1 MLEKSLATLFAL
13 LILATLINRFL
24 LWRLPERKGG
34 EVTLRIRTWWGIV
47 ICFSMVISG
56 PRWMTL
62 TFFALISFLALKE
75 YCTLISVHFPRWL
88 YWGIPLNYLLIGFN
102 CFELFLLFIPL
113 AGFLILATGQ
123 VLVGD
128 PSGFL
133 HTVSAIFWG
142 WIMTVFALSHAAWL
156 LMLPTTNIQGGALL
170 VLFLLALTESN
181 DIAQYLWGKSCGR
194 RKVVPKVSP
203 GKTLE
208 GLMGGVI
215 TIMIVL
221 SEIGVNIAPLLAGA
235 GALGLAISFGS
246 QTLVKDIIT
255 GVFIQFENGMN
266 TGDLVTIGPLTGT
279 VERMSIRSVGV
290 RQDTGAYHIIPWSS
304 ITTFANFVRGIG
316 SVVANYDV
324 DRHEDADKANQ
335 ALKDAVAELM
345 ENEEIRGLII
355 GEPNFAGIVGLSNT
369 AFTLRVS
376 FTTLPLKQWT
386 VRFALDSQVKKH
398 FDLAGVRAPVQ
409 TYQVLPAP
417 GATPAEPLP
426 PGEPTL

>member
-24 LWRLPERKGG
+24 VWRLPERKGD

-113 AGFLILATGQ
+113 AGFLILATWR

-133 HTVSAIFWG
+133 HTVSAIFCG

-181 DIAQYLWGKSCGR
+181 DIAQYLWGK
-194 RKVVPKVSP
+194 
-203 GKTLE
+203 TLE

-215 TIMIVL
+215 TTMIASL
-221 SEIGVNIAPLLAGA
+221 IIGPLLTPLDTLQALLAGLLI
-235 GALGLAISFGS
+235 GISGLCGDVVMSAIKRDIG
-246 QTLVKDIIT
+246 VKDS
-255 GVFIQFENGMN
+255 GKLLPGH
-266 TGDLVTIGPLTGT
+266 GGLL
-279 VERMSIRSVGV
+279 
-290 RQDTGAYHIIPWSS
+290 
-304 ITTFANFVRGIG
+304 
-316 SVVANYDV
+316 
-324 DRHEDADKANQ
+324 DRIDS
-335 ALKDAVAELM
+335 
-345 ENEEIRGLII
+345 LI
-355 GEPNFAGIVGLSNT
+355 
-369 AFTLRVS
+369 FT
-376 FTTLPLKQWT
+376 
-386 VRFALDSQVKKH
+386 
-398 FDLAGVRAPVQ
+398 APVFF
-409 TYQVLPAP
+409 YFIRYCCY
-417 GATPAEPLP
+417 
-426 PGEPTL
+426 